1 MSTFKQFVF
10 HSAQSYWVLFT
21 KKALNIN
28 AITFLANICVK
39 APYIESGVYFLVYF
53 SVLDAVADIV
63 PVLCV
68 LWMFQAA
75 FHHSGEGQAHQRHG
89 VSCLHRA

>member
-1 MSTFKQFVF
+1 M
-10 HSAQSYWVLFT
+10 
-21 KKALNIN
+21 
-28 AITFLANICVK
+28 CVK
-39 APYIESGVYFLVYF
+39 VPYIKSGLFFGV
-53 SVLDAVADIV
+53 SILDAVFDIV